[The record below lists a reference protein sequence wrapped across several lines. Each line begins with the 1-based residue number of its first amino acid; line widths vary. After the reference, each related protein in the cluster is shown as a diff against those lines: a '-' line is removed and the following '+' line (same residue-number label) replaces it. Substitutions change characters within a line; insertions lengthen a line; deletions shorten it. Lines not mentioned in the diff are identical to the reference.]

1 MSLDAL
7 SALGDTLP
15 ADAPKPESSKLK
27 PKDIV
32 SVRVKL
38 HLSIKFTAFDSCFFF
53 LFYHLMLNFVLF
65 LFVQEGKVKAE
76 KGVRVGERDDTLPP
90 GYRFKEEDLKKLPP
104 PEPEVRLKEIY
115 FKG

>member
-15 ADAPKPESSKLK
+15 ADAPKPESPKLK

-38 HLSIKFTAFDSCFFF
+38 HPSIKFTAFDNLFFF
-53 LFYHLMLNFVLF
+53 PPVILFSFSM
-65 LFVQEGKVKAE
+65 
-76 KGVRVGERDDTLPP
+76 
-90 GYRFKEEDLKKLPP
+90 YRRAK
-104 PEPEVRLKEIY
+104 
-115 FKG
+115 

>member
-15 ADAPKPESSKLK
+15 ADAPKPESPKLK

-38 HLSIKFTAFDSCFFF
+38 HPSIKFTAFDNFFF
-53 LFYHLMLNFVLF
+53 FFPPGNFVLF
-65 LFVQEGKVKAE
+65 LYVQEGKVKAE

-90 GYRFKEEDLKKLPP
+90 DYRFKDKDPKKLPP
-104 PEPEVRLKEIY
+104 PKPEVRLKEIY
-115 FKG
+115 FMG

>member
-15 ADAPKPESSKLK
+15 ADAPKPESPKLK

-38 HLSIKFTAFDSCFFF
+38 HPSIKFTAFDNLFFF
-53 LFYHLMLNFVLF
+53 FFSPVILFSFSM
-65 LFVQEGKVKAE
+65 
-76 KGVRVGERDDTLPP
+76 
-90 GYRFKEEDLKKLPP
+90 YRRAK
-104 PEPEVRLKEIY
+104 
-115 FKG
+115 

>member
-15 ADAPKPESSKLK
+15 ADAPKPESPKLK

-38 HLSIKFTAFDSCFFF
+38 HPSIKFTAFDNFFF
-53 LFYHLMLNFVLF
+53 FST
-65 LFVQEGKVKAE
+65 
-76 KGVRVGERDDTLPP
+76 R
-90 GYRFKEEDLKKLPP
+90 
-104 PEPEVRLKEIY
+104 
-115 FKG
+115 